1 VRPGVDREGFG
12 FVGFDR
18 GFPPCRGFDAG
29 EGHVDLL
36 VRLIEPPRLFVGLLA
51 FAQLVDDRRPLVH
64 GRFGPH
70 PGLQGE
76 PFGQV
81 EFGRVRDL
89 HHVVFPVE
97 AQGVAVLPPDPFGAF
112 DRRRVAVAGEV
123 FGGRP
128 FAFVE
133 GPGGDRAAL
142 RRPDRGFHVGAD
154 FCHREGPVVDADL
167 VDPAFEPVAEAGV
180 GADLEVAAADPRR
193 VGEGARDQS
202 PVDVEAR
209 QRSVPGQRQVGPGFR
224 GDRFGCF
231 DRLFEPGALFDP
243 GPGPVVLVAGRVEPP
258 ELFGGFSALLGEDR

>member
-1 VRPGVDREGFG
+1 MRPGVDREGFG

-97 AQGVAVLPPDPFGAF
+97 AQGVAVLPPDPFGPF
-112 DRRRVAVAGEV
+112 DRRGVAVAGHV
-123 FGGRP
+123 FCGRP
-128 FAFVE
+128 FPFVE
-133 GPGGDRAAL
+133 GPGGDRTVP
-142 RRPDRGFHVGAD
+142 RRPDRRAHVGAD
-154 FCHREGPVVDADL
+154 FGRAEGSVVDADL

-180 GADLEVAAADPRR
+180 GADLEFAAADPRR

-209 QRSVPGQRQVGPGFR
+209 HGAVPGQGQVRPGFR

-231 DRLFEPGALFDP
+231 DRLFEAGRLFDTR
-243 GPGPVVLVAGRVEPP
+243 PGPVVLVTGHVEPP
-258 ELFGGFSALLGEDR
+258 ELFGGIGALL